1 MHTHPTCKFMYA
13 PMCIFTKIHRLC
25 KLNTHTENWLG
36 SETYWLMTHYAR
48 TAFIT
53 LTWFP
58 VLYTFHNHVYQPCHI
73 SGISMS
79 PTFNPGTTTTSQ
91 DVAIVQK
98 YNLKRPNSLHRG
110 DIIMFRSPNN
120 PEKMV
125 TKRITGLQGDTV
137 FPHSPPY
144 PKNQALIPRNHLWVE
159 GDNTA
164 HSVDSNT
171 FGPISQGLVVGKVVA
186 IIWPLSRM
194 QIV

>member
-1 MHTHPTCKFMYA
+1 MHTQLTCKFTYA
-13 PMCIFTKIHRLC
+13 AKCAYISRWTIAYISRP
-25 KLNTHTENWLG
+25 HTENWLG
-36 SETYWLMTHYAR
+36 SEARAMAHYTR

-73 SGISMS
+73 AGTSMS
-79 PTFNPGTTTTSQ
+79 PTFNPGTTTTSE
-91 DVAIVQK
+91 DIAIVQK
-98 YNLKRPNSLHRG
+98 YNLKRPNSLRRG

-120 PEKMV
+120 PEKLV